1 MQRFATASVLALMA
15 AAGQVQAEVTPQQVW
30 DDFETY
36 MSGFGY
42 QVSAREVME
51 GDTLTIGDLTM
62 VVPVPEEDGTVTIK
76 MAEMTL
82 TDTGDGAVRI
92 SYPEEMPLTV
102 TFSEGEDTAAELVFD
117 MTQSG
122 LDMVV
127 SGDPADML
135 YTFSATSIGM
145 ALAEIMADGEQI
157 PSELFDITFDMG
169 PMEGTQHTLIEDG
182 LRKITQ
188 DVTLGDLTYS
198 LMFDDPDGDDGGT
211 MSGRFSGLASSGTT
225 EIPQDADFAD
235 PSALFTAG
243 LMMDVVMSHTGG
255 ENQFKVTERS
265 GTTEGAFSS
274 TGGELGVAMNAD
286 SLTYAISAS
295 GQTVA
300 LTGPELPLPINAELG
315 ELGFS
320 LTMPLSESETPE
332 PAAISVLLSD
342 FTMTDML
349 WNIFDPSQ
357 ALPRDPATVAI
368 NLDAEVTPNV
378 SLLDPEA
385 IEEIGYS
392 GMMPGELNSLTLT
405 DLVVDAVGGKI
416 TGSGDF
422 TFDNTDMATF
432 NGIPRPMGEVNLDI
446 AGANGLIDKL
456 IAMGLMQEQDAMGAR
471 MMLGMFTVPGADPDT
486 ASSKIEINDQG
497 HVLANG
503 QRIK

>member
-30 DDFETY
+30 DDFEAY
-36 MSGFGY
+36 MTGFGY

-62 VVPVPEEDGTVTIK
+62 VVPVPEEEGTVTVT
-76 MAEMTL
+76 MSEMTL
-82 TDTGDGAVRI
+82 ADTGDGAVRI
-92 SYPEEMPLTV
+92 TYPEQMPMTV
-102 TFSEGEDTAAELVFD
+102 TIAEGDDTAAELVFD
-117 MTQSG
+117 LTQSDF
-122 LDMVV
+122 DMVV
-127 SGDPADML
+127 SGDPGDML
-135 YTFSATSIGM
+135 YTFSATSVGLK
-145 ALAEIMADGEQI
+145 LAEIMAEGEQI
-157 PSELFDITFDMG
+157 PSELFDVTFDMG

-188 DVTLGDLTYS
+188 DVTLGDLAYS
-198 LMFDDPDGDDGGT
+198 LMFDDPESDDSGT
-211 MSGRFSGLASSGTT
+211 MSGRFTGLASSGTT
-225 EIPQDADFAD
+225 EIPEDADFAD
-235 PSALFTAG
+235 PTALFTAG

-255 ENQFKVTERS
+255 ENQFKVTERA

-286 SLTYAISAS
+286 SLTYAVSAS

-300 LTGPELPLPINAELG
+300 VAGPELPLPINAELG

-320 LTMPLSESETPE
+320 VTMPLSESDTPK
-332 PAAISVLLSD
+332 PAAISILLGE
-342 FTMTDML
+342 FTMSDML
-349 WNIFDPSQ
+349 WNIFDPQQ

-368 NLDAEVTPNV
+368 NLDAEVTPKV

-385 IEEIGYS
+385 MEEMGES
-392 GMMPGELNSLTLT
+392 GMMPGELNSLKLT
-405 DLVVDAVGGKI
+405 DLVVDAAGGKI

-422 TFDNTDMATF
+422 TFDNTDLATF
-432 NGIPRPMGEVNLDI
+432 DGLPRPMGEVNLDI
-446 AGANGLIDKL
+446 SGANGLIDKL

-471 MMLGMFTVPGADPDT
+471 MMLGMFTVPGAEPDT
-486 ASSKIEINDQG
+486 ASSKIEINEQG